1 MGEWGESEAILMSY
15 RFNSTCQVTLTDMM
29 TNYFYHGQPD
39 YIF

>member
-15 RFNSTCQVTLTDMM
+15 RFNFTCQVTLIDMM

>member
-15 RFNSTCQVTLTDMM
+15 INFTCQVTLTDMM